1 MSTPAPALAIEDLR
15 VEYPREDG
23 GLLVAV
29 DGVSLTIAPGEI
41 HAVVGESGAGKTTVA
56 NALIGLI
63 EKPGRV
69 AGGSMRIGGAL
80 LDPATGR
87 GEGVQL
93 GRDIGVIF
101 QDPMTSLN
109 PLFTIESQL
118 TETMRFHLG
127 LSQGE
132 ARARALELLKAVGI
146 PEPER
151 RLSSYP
157 HQLSGGQRQRVVIA
171 AALSCRPKLL
181 VADEPTT
188 ALDVSIQAQI
198 LALIKDLAKTRGLG
212 VMLVTHNMGVVAETA
227 DSVTVM
233 LRGKAV
239 EQGPVAK
246 VLAAPEHPYTKALL
260 AAVPRF
266 DVKLERFA
274 VMSEG
279 GSKAEEAR
287 RAVAGRGKRS
297 QGGTLSP
304 RGRGQGEGVT
314 AFDLEA
320 PQPPHPNLLPL
331 GEKERV
337 NPLLVVENLTVDYV
351 TRGWLPGVK
360 GRSMRAVD
368 GVSFEVRAGEALGL
382 VGESGCGKTTV
393 ASVIA
398 GLVRPSGG
406 TVRYDGEPIA
416 GEGTPKGRAHGRQAL
431 QMIFQDPYA
440 SLNPRMRVGAI
451 LAEPVLFYRLAETR
465 AEAADDARLLLEAVG
480 LEPGHA
486 ARFPF
491 AFSGGQRQR
500 ISIARAL
507 AARPRLMI
515 CDEPTS
521 SLDVSVQAQLLNLLK
536 DLRDEAGLTLLF
548 ISHDL
553 AVVRQMCDRVAVMK
567 AGRIV
572 ELKDT
577 DALFSAPEHPY
588 TRDLLS
594 LVPRIDRI
602 AAAAIP

>member
-1 MSTPAPALAIEDLR
+1 MSVVPALAIENLR
-15 VEYPREDG
+15 VEYPRDDG
-23 GLLVAV
+23 GVLVAV
-29 DGVSLTIAPGEI
+29 DNVSLTIMPGEI

-63 EKPGRV
+63 EKPGRITSG
-69 AGGSMRIGGAL
+69 AMHIGGAL
-80 LDPATGR
+80 LDPVTGK

-109 PLFTIESQL
+109 PLFTVESQL

-127 LSQGE
+127 LNASE
-132 ARARALELLKAVGI
+132 ARARALELMHAVGI
-146 PEPER
+146 PEPGR
-151 RLSSYP
+151 RLKSYP

-171 AALSCRPKLL
+171 AALSCNPRLL

-198 LALIKDLAKTRGLG
+198 LTLIKDLARTRGLG

-233 LRGKAV
+233 VRGKAV
-239 EQGPVAK
+239 EQGLVAN
-246 VLAAPEHPYTKALL
+246 VLRDPQHSYTQGLL

-266 DVKLERFA
+266 DRKLERFA
-274 VMSEG
+274 VI
-279 GSKAEEAR
+279 AADNALTANAAR
-287 RAVAGRGKRS
+287 KSIAGNRPMDSTRS
-297 QGGTLSP
+297 AG
-304 RGRGQGEGVT
+304 
-314 AFDLEA
+314 
-320 PQPPHPNLLPL
+320 
-331 GEKERV
+331 
-337 NPLLVVENLTVDYV
+337 PLLTVESLTVDY
-351 TRGWLPGVK
+351 TARGWLPGTR
-360 GRSMRAVD
+360 GRTMRAVD
-368 GVSFEVRAGEALGL
+368 GVSFDIRSGETLGL

-398 GLVRPSGG
+398 GLVRPTSGRVLYG
-406 TVRYDGEPIA
+406 GEPIA
-416 GEGTPKGRAHGRQAL
+416 GDTATHGTRRASRQAL

-440 SLNPRMRVGAI
+440 SLNPRMRVGTI
-451 LAEPVLFYRLAETR
+451 LAEPVLFYRLAATR
-465 AEAADDARLLLEAVG
+465 AAAAEDAAVLLEAVG
-480 LEPGHA
+480 LEREHA
-486 ARFPF
+486 GRFPF

-507 AARPRLMI
+507 GARPRLLI

-521 SLDVSVQAQLLNLLK
+521 SLDVSVQAQILNLIK
-536 DLRDEAGLTLLF
+536 DLRDATGLTLLL

-553 AVVRQMCDRVAVMK
+553 AVVRQMCDRVAVMQ

-572 ELKDT
+572 EMSDT
-577 DALFSAPEHPY
+577 EALFDAPAHPY
-588 TRDLLS
+588 TRELLS

-602 AAAAIP
+602 SAA

>member
-1 MSTPAPALAIEDLR
+1 MTVAPALEIKGLR

-23 GLLVAV
+23 SVLVAV
-29 DGVSLTIAPGEI
+29 DDVSLSIAPGEI

-69 AGGSMRIGGAL
+69 TGGTMRIGGAL
-80 LDPATGR
+80 LDPVTGR
-87 GEGVQL
+87 GDGVQL

-127 LSQGE
+127 LGRME
-132 ARARALELLKAVGI
+132 ARARALELLNAVGI

-151 RLSSYP
+151 RLTSFP

-171 AALSCRPKLL
+171 AALSCNPKLL

-198 LALIKDLAKTRGLG
+198 LDLIRNLARERGLG

-227 DSVTVM
+227 QSVTVM
-233 LRGKAV
+233 LRGRAV
-239 EQGPVAK
+239 EQGPVAE
-246 VLAAPEHPYTKALL
+246 VLGSPQHVYTRGLL

-266 DVKLERFA
+266 DCRLARFA
-274 VMSEG
+274 VVSDAG
-279 GSKAEEAR
+279 DGKAGAAR
-287 RAVAGRGKRS
+287 RTIAARKPAALSDRS
-297 QGGTLSP
+297 G
-304 RGRGQGEGVT
+304 
-314 AFDLEA
+314 
-320 PQPPHPNLLPL
+320 
-331 GEKERV
+331 
-337 NPLLVVENLTVDYV
+337 PLLSVEGLTVDYRS
-351 TRGWLPGVK
+351 RGWLPGSR
-360 GRSMRAVD
+360 GHGMRAVD
-368 GVSFEVRAGEALGL
+368 DVSFSIARGEVLGL

-398 GLVRPSGG
+398 GLVKPTAGR
-406 TVRYDGEPIA
+406 VLYDGQPIA
-416 GEGTPKGRAHGRQAL
+416 GKGASRLTRASSRQAL

-440 SLNPRMRVGAI
+440 SLNPRMRVGTI
-451 LAEPVLFYRLAETR
+451 LAEPVLFYRLAANK
-465 AEAADDARLLLEAVG
+465 AEALDDAGLLLEAVG
-480 LEPGHA
+480 LERA
-486 ARFPF
+486 QAERFPF

-507 AARPRLMI
+507 GARPRLLI

-521 SLDVSVQAQLLNLLK
+521 SLDVSVQAQLLNLIK
-536 DLRDEAGLTLLF
+536 DLSEATGLTLLL

-553 AVVRQMCDRVAVMK
+553 AVVRQMCDRVAVMQK
-567 AGRIV
+567 GRIV
-572 ELKDT
+572 EMNDSES
-577 DALFSAPEHPY
+577 LFSAPSHAY
-588 TRDLLS
+588 THELLS

-602 AAAAIP
+602 AANT

>member
-1 MSTPAPALAIEDLR
+1 MTGHPALAIENLR
-15 VEYPREDG
+15 VEYPHADG
-23 GLLVAV
+23 GVLVAV
-29 DGVSLTIAPGEI
+29 DDVSLTIAAGEI

-69 AGGSMRIGGAL
+69 TGGVMRIGGAI
-80 LDPATGR
+80 LDPATGK
-87 GEGVQL
+87 GDGLQL

-127 LSQGE
+127 LDATE
-132 ARARALELLKAVGI
+132 CRARALDLLRSVGI

-151 RLSSYP
+151 RLKSYP

-171 AALSCRPKLL
+171 AALSCNPRLL

-198 LALIKDLAKTRGLG
+198 LDLIKDLARTRGLG

-227 DSVTVM
+227 DTVTVM
-233 LRGKAV
+233 VGGKAV
-239 EQGPVAK
+239 EQGPVAQ
-246 VLAAPEHPYTKALL
+246 VLRSPQHAYTKGLL
-260 AAVPRF
+260 AAVPRL
-266 DVKLERFA
+266 DRKLERFA
-274 VMSEG
+274 VLSDG
-279 GSKAEEAR
+279 GGKAETAR
-287 RAVAGRGKRS
+287 RAIAALKPGDNAAGAG
-297 QGGTLSP
+297 
-304 RGRGQGEGVT
+304 
-314 AFDLEA
+314 
-320 PQPPHPNLLPL
+320 
-331 GEKERV
+331 
-337 NPLLVVENLTVDYV
+337 PLLSVQNLVVDYV
-351 TRGWLPGVK
+351 TRGWLPGSR

-368 GVSFEVRAGEALGL
+368 AVSFDIRAGETLGL

-398 GLVRPSGG
+398 GLVKPTSGKVLYG
-406 TVRYDGEPIA
+406 GEPIA
-416 GEGTPKGRAHGRQAL
+416 GEGATSRTRSSSRQAL

-451 LAEPVLFYRLAETR
+451 LAEPVLFYKLAGNR
-465 AEAADDARLLLEAVG
+465 AEAAEDAALLLEAVG
-480 LEPGHA
+480 LDREHA
-486 ARFPF
+486 ERFPF

-507 AARPRLMI
+507 GARPRLLI

-521 SLDVSVQAQLLNLLK
+521 SLDVSVQAQILNLIK
-536 DLRDEAGLTLLF
+536 DLRDATGLTLLL

-553 AVVRQMCDRVAVMK
+553 AVVRQMCDRVAVMQ

-572 ELKDT
+572 ELSDT
-577 DALFSAPEHPY
+577 EQLFDAPAHAY

-594 LVPRIDRI
+594 LVPRVDRI
-602 AAAAIP
+602 SAA

>member
-1 MSTPAPALAIEDLR
+1 VSVAPALAIERLR

-23 GLLVAV
+23 TVFRAV
-29 DGVSLTIAPGEI
+29 DDVSLVIQPGEI

-69 AGGSMRIGGAL
+69 AGGAMRIGGAL
-80 LDPATGR
+80 LNPATGK

-93 GRDIGVIF
+93 GRDVGVIF

-127 LSQGE
+127 LAHKDAS
-132 ARARALELLKAVGI
+132 ARALELMKAVGI

-151 RLSSYP
+151 RLKSYP

-171 AALSCRPKLL
+171 AALSCNPKLL

-198 LALIKDLAKTRGLG
+198 LTLIKDLARTRGLG

-233 LRGKAV
+233 LKGRAV
-239 EQGPVAK
+239 EQGAVAQ
-246 VLAAPEHPYTKALL
+246 VLGHPRHDYTRALL

-266 DVKLERFA
+266 DARLERFA
-274 VMSEG
+274 VMSDG
-279 GSKAEEAR
+279 GGKANEAR
-287 RAVAGRGKRS
+287 AAVAAKGRNAA
-297 QGGTLSP
+297 LSSSS
-304 RGRGQGEGVT
+304 
-314 AFDLEA
+314 
-320 PQPPHPNLLPL
+320 
-331 GEKERV
+331 
-337 NPLLVVENLTVDYV
+337 PLLSVESLAVDYV
-351 TRGWLPGVK
+351 TRGWLPGSK
-360 GRSMRAVD
+360 GRTMRAVD
-368 GVSFEVRAGEALGL
+368 GVSFEIRQGEVLGL

-398 GLVRPSGG
+398 GLVKPTAGC
-406 TVRYDGEPIA
+406 VRYCGDPIA
-416 GEGTPKGRAHGRQAL
+416 GEGVGRGRSPARQAL

-451 LAEPVLFYRLAETR
+451 LAEPVLFYRLAATK
-465 AEAADDARLLLEAVG
+465 AEAEQDAGLLLEAVG
-480 LEPGHA
+480 LDREHA
-486 ARFPF
+486 GRFPY

-507 AARPRLMI
+507 GARPRLLI

-521 SLDVSVQAQLLNLLK
+521 SLDVSVQAQILNLIK
-536 DLRDEAGLTLLF
+536 DLREDAGLTLLL

-553 AVVRQMCDRVAVMK
+553 AVVRQMCDRVAVMQ

-572 ELKDT
+572 EMKDAE
-577 DALFSAPEHPY
+577 ALFEAPEHSY
-588 TRDLLS
+588 TRELLS

-602 AAAAIP
+602 ASTPPLQGEPAG

>member
-1 MSTPAPALAIEDLR
+1 MSETPALAIENLR
-15 VEYPREDG
+15 VEYPHEDG

-29 DGVSLTIAPGEI
+29 DGVSIVIAPGEI

-69 AGGSMRIGGAL
+69 AGGTMRIGGAL

-87 GEGVQL
+87 GDGVQL

-127 LSQGE
+127 LSQIE

-151 RLSSYP
+151 RLKSYP

-171 AALSCRPKLL
+171 AALSCNPKLL

-198 LALIKDLAKTRGLG
+198 LTLIKDLAKTRGLG

-227 DSVTVM
+227 HSVTVM
-233 LRGKAV
+233 LRGRAV
-239 EQGPVAK
+239 EQGPVAQ
-246 VLAAPEHPYTKALL
+246 VLRDPQHSYTKALL
-260 AAVPRF
+260 AAVPRL
-266 DVKLERFA
+266 DRKLTRFSVLNSEKSEAAHSARQAIAGKSPMER
-274 VMSEG
+274 
-279 GSKAEEAR
+279 
-287 RAVAGRGKRS
+287 
-297 QGGTLSP
+297 TL
-304 RGRGQGEGVT
+304 GDG
-314 AFDLEA
+314 
-320 PQPPHPNLLPL
+320 
-331 GEKERV
+331 
-337 NPLLVVENLTVDYV
+337 PLLTVENLTVDYV
-351 TRGWLPGVK
+351 TRGWLPGSK
-360 GRSMRAVD
+360 GRAMRAVD
-368 GVSFEVRAGEALGL
+368 GVSFDIRAGEALGL

-398 GLVRPSGG
+398 GLVKPTAGR
-406 TVRYDGEPIA
+406 VLYA
-416 GEGTPKGRAHGRQAL
+416 GETIVGEGAGKASRQASRQAL

-440 SLNPRMRVGAI
+440 SLNPRMRIGAI
-451 LAEPVLFYRLAETR
+451 LAEPVLFYRLAGSK
-465 AEAADDARLLLEAVG
+465 AEAAEDAALLLEAVG
-480 LEPGHA
+480 LEREHA
-486 ARFPF
+486 RRFPF

-507 AARPRLMI
+507 GARPRLLI

-521 SLDVSVQAQLLNLLK
+521 SLDVSVQAQILNLIK
-536 DLRDEAGLTLLF
+536 DLRDSTGLTLLL

-553 AVVRQMCDRVAVMK
+553 AVVRQMCDRVAVMQ
-567 AGRIV
+567 AGKIV
-572 ELKDT
+572 EIEAGET
-577 DALFSAPEHPY
+577 LFENPQHAY
-588 TRDLLS
+588 TRELLS

-602 AAAAIP
+602 AAV